1 MEYLQTIIDNTLNS
15 FDFAYCVAVNVLTYI
30 LVKTITEI
38 RKKELKTIVKKLI
51 LLASILLTGG
61 VYYCNGYDTR
71 LLLNSAIIAPVSWDW
86 IIKPIIKKLKLD
98 YSRNISEETNEDVD

>member
-1 MEYLQTIIDNTLNS
+1 MEYIQTIIDNTLNS
-15 FDFAYCVAVNVLTYI
+15 FDFAYCIAVNVLTYI

-38 RKKELKTIVKKLI
+38 RKKELKTIIKKLI
-51 LLASILLTGG
+51 LLTSILLTGG
-61 VYYCNGYDTR
+61 VYYLNGYDTR

-98 YSRNISEETNEDVD
+98 YNRNINEETNKDID